1 MWVLGAAGRGSGGR
15 GEESHTR
22 VFSSDHDPLKHGFCL
37 VMRPSGGK
45 KTPDETTWGMIGT
58 PVFNA
63 AGGMGIAG

>member
-1 MWVLGAAGRGSGGR
+1 
-15 GEESHTR
+15 
-22 VFSSDHDPLKHGFCL
+22 
-37 VMRPSGGK
+37 MRPSGGK